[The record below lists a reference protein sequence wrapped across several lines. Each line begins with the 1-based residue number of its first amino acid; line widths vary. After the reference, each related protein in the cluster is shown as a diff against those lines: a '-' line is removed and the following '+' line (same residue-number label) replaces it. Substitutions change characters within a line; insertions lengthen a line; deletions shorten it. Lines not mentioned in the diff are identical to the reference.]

1 MVVFYRGIAG
11 RSARVRG
18 QSLQFFM
25 RCGEYVWG
33 GNKKGQLHAC
43 TPAGAW
49 AASAT
54 FRLKKVPTSHRHQGQ
69 CVVFVY
75 AAGSVTGRHTTPHEE
90 IAVLGGGDSV
100 VVVQQ
105 CICCD
110 ISCATEINIMCCKYH
125 ILVHVV
131 HIFPRLQP

>member
-1 MVVFYRGIAG
+1 MFYRGIAG

-18 QSLQFFM
+18 QSLQFFYEM
-25 RCGEYVWG
+25 WVRIWYVYG
-33 GNKKGQLHAC
+33 GATKRGSCMLAHLQESVQ
-43 TPAGAW
+43 AW
-49 AASAT
+49 ADASAT

-105 CICCD
+105 CCD
-110 ISCATEINIMCCKYH
+110 SCTSCMCN
-125 ILVHVV
+125 
-131 HIFPRLQP
+131 RN